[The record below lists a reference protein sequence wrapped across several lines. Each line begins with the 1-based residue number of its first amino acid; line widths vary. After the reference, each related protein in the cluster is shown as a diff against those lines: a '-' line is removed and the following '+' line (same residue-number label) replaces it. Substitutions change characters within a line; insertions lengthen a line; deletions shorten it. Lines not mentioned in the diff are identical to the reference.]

1 VKRIADRARA
11 EDGAVLVVV
20 AILLVALLGMAA
32 FAVDLS
38 HARAAKLSAQSV
50 GDFAALAAGEQLGN
64 AVVGT
69 AGATIAG
76 ACQDAYGYIQSNLP
90 ELSSISANC
99 NMLPTYS
106 ACASGSA
113 ATNATFSGSTSP
125 YTITI
130 RYPVDDSEISD
141 SASRPAGSDGTR
153 CERMLV
159 RVERENT
166 TAFGG
171 ILGVGSVSS
180 GASAVI
186 YATGVALGDRA
197 PALLMVERF
206 GCEVVSTSGQGGI
219 WVKKWDADNP
229 GSIHADSAGLL
240 ASPGGCTTNS
250 NAGGY
255 VVYGTAIPSGGSR
268 PNEPSI
274 LAEGSGALC
283 PNTTTGRGEFSLVAV
298 ASASTRTAADI
309 PNGVCPDF
317 TPGEVSS
324 RKLADDRYNSSAN
337 GNGLDTLRST
347 SNTLFGLTGT
357 PSVLSAAPY
366 NYTVWPTNASDC
378 TSNTNLPDVTAS
390 KVFINCNALSAKGV
404 TFTGTT
410 FLVKGSIDL
419 GNNETVSFPNA
430 TEILVGGCGSVA
442 CTAGG
447 VAIGGTLNVNTGSFG
462 SCASRTGTGVAPT
475 HLVVRYGAFT
485 SSANGAIHLCQTF
498 VYMSGEAISQDT
510 TTTAIG
516 ATACSASKPCPK
528 SPTSGYTGSLNLQG
542 DTDWYAPNQLTGG
555 AADTTN
561 RFEDLA
567 FWTEAGANAASSS
580 LNSGVKG
587 TAFTKIVG
595 VLFMPNAW
603 FEFQGQ
609 SGVNV
614 DQNAQFI
621 ARRMKLSGQGDLR
634 MLPNPADSLTTPVP
648 TWRLIR

>member
-1 VKRIADRARA
+1 MKRLAARGRA
-11 EDGAVLVVV
+11 EDGAVLVIV
-20 AILLVALLGMAA
+20 AVLLVALLGMASI
-32 FAVDLS
+32 AVDLS
-38 HARAAKLSAQSV
+38 NARAAKLSAQSV
-50 GDFAALAAGEQLGN
+50 GDFAALAAGEELGN
-64 AVVGT
+64 ATLG
-69 AGATIAG
+69 AGTIAG
-76 ACQDAYGYIQSNLP
+76 ACQTAFGYIQNNLP
-90 ELSSISANC
+90 DLSTSISANC
-99 NMLPTYS
+99 SALPTYTACSTGTPS
-106 ACASGSA
+106 A
-113 ATNATFSGSTSP
+113 TDVTFTGSTSP

-130 RYPVDDSEISD
+130 RYPVDDDDIDD
-141 SASRPAGSDGTR
+141 SASRPVGSDGTR

-166 TAFGG
+166 TAFGN

-186 YATGVALGDRA
+186 QANATLVGDRA

-206 GCEVVSTSGQGGI
+206 GCEVISTSGQGGI
-219 WVKKWDADNP
+219 WVKKWDASNP
-229 GSIHADSAGLL
+229 GSIHADSAGLR
-240 ASPGGCTTNS
+240 ASPGNCTTNS
-250 NAGGY
+250 NTGGY

-274 LAEGSGALC
+274 IAEGTGAAC
-283 PNTTTGRGEFSLVAV
+283 PNTTTGRGEFSLVAL

-309 PNGVCPDF
+309 PNGVCPEF

-324 RKLADDRYNSSAN
+324 RKIADDRYDSSVN
-337 GNGLDTLRST
+337 GNGLSTLRST
-347 SNTLFGLTGT
+347 SNTLLDLAATSSST
-357 PSVLSAAPY
+357 LSSTHG
-366 NYTVWPTNASDC
+366 YTVWPTNPSDC
-378 TSNTNLPDVTAS
+378 TSNSVLGNVTAS
-390 KVFINCNALSAKGV
+390 KVFINCSTLSPKGV

-410 FLVKGSIDL
+410 FLVKGSVDL

-430 TEILVGGCGSVA
+430 TEILIGGCGSVT
-442 CTAGG
+442 CTSGG
-447 VAIGGTLNVNTGSFG
+447 LVAGGTLNVNTGSFT
-462 SCASRTGTGVAPT
+462 SCASRTGTGVTPA
-475 HLVVRYGAFT
+475 HVVVRYGAFT
-485 SSANGAIHLCQTF
+485 SSANGAVHLCQTF
-498 VYMSGEAISQDT
+498 VYMSGEAKSQDT

-516 ATACSASKPCPK
+516 ATPCSASKPCPK

-542 DTDWYAPNQLTGG
+542 DTDWYAPNQLSIG

-561 RFEDLA
+561 KFEDLA
-567 FWTEAGANAASSS
+567 FWTEAGANAQSSS

-595 VLFMPNAW
+595 VLLMPNAW

-609 SGVNV
+609 SGINV

-621 ARRMKLSGQGDLR
+621 ARRMSLSGQGDLR

>member
-1 VKRIADRARA
+1 MKRLAARGRA
-11 EDGAVLVVV
+11 EDGAVLVIV
-20 AILLVALLGMAA
+20 AVLLVALLGMASI
-32 FAVDLS
+32 AVDLS
-38 HARAAKLSAQSV
+38 NARAAKLSAQSV
-50 GDFAALAAGEQLGN
+50 GDFAALAAGEELGN
-64 AVVGT
+64 ATVG
-69 AGATIAG
+69 AGTIAG
-76 ACQDAYGYIQSNLP
+76 ACQTAFGYIQNNLP
-90 ELSSISANC
+90 DLNTSVSANC
-99 NMLPTYS
+99 SGLPTYS
-106 ACASGSA
+106 ACSSGTA
-113 ATNATFSGSTSP
+113 PATDVTFTGSTSP

-130 RYPVDDSEISD
+130 RYPVDDSNIAD

-186 YATGVALGDRA
+186 QANATPMGERA

-206 GCEVVSTSGQGGI
+206 GCEVISTSGQGGI
-219 WVKKWDADNP
+219 WVKKWDASNP
-229 GSIHADSAGLL
+229 GTIHADSAGLR

-274 LAEGSGALC
+274 IAEGSGAAC
-283 PNTTTGRGEFSLVAV
+283 PNTTTGRGEFNLVAV

-337 GNGLDTLRST
+337 GNGLDTLRSS

-357 PSVLSAAPY
+357 PSTLSAAPY
-366 NYTVWPTNASDC
+366 GYTVWPTNASDC
-378 TSNTNLPDVTAS
+378 NSNSVLPDVTAT
-390 KVFINCNALSAKGV
+390 KVFINCDVLSPEGV

-410 FLVKGSIDL
+410 FLVKGRVDL
-419 GNNETVSFPNA
+419 GNNDDVSFPNA
-430 TEILVGGCGSVA
+430 TEILIGGCGSVT
-442 CTAGG
+442 CTNGG
-447 VAIGGTLNVNTGSFG
+447 LVVAGTLKVNSGSM
-462 SCASRTGTGVAPT
+462 SACASRTGTGVSPA
-475 HLVVRYGAFT
+475 HVVVRYGAFT
-485 SSANGAIHLCQTF
+485 SSANGAIQLCQTF
-498 VYMSGEAISQDT
+498 VYMSGEATSQDT
-510 TTTAIG
+510 STTAVG
-516 ATACSASKPCPK
+516 VTPCSAAKPCPK
-528 SPTSGYTGSLNLQG
+528 PPTSGYTGSLNLQG
-542 DTDWYAPNQLTGG
+542 DTDWYAPNQSSSP
-555 AADTTN
+555 ADTTN
-561 RFEDLA
+561 KFEDLA
-567 FWTEAGANAASSS
+567 FWTEAGGAAQSSS

-587 TAFTKIVG
+587 TALTKIVG

-621 ARRMKLSGQGDLR
+621 ARRMRLSGQGDLR